1 MLSKCSR
8 EYAQHLNLNGEFI
21 ENLQKFKALLNLKK
35 YIYNIIHIFVKKTHS
50 RVNLIMFIPNY
61 IIFLRKVF
69 FITFTSFII

>member
-8 EYAQHLNLNGEFI
+8 EYAQHLNLNGAFI
-21 ENLQKFKALLNLKK
+21 ENLQEFKALLNLKK
-35 YIYNIIHIFVKKTHS
+35 KYIYILYILI
-50 RVNLIMFIPNY
+50 NLIMFILNY